1 MSRNLRWRWIF
12 IIAVVLC
19 CVVGIIGLP
28 KSTQEVVENWNKNI
42 RLGLD
47 LKGGSHIVLQ
57 IQVQDAFKAEAD
69 QVIERLKEPLRKEGI
84 EYVSMDR
91 NEPASIETAGTIQIN
106 VRGVP
111 IAKSGDFRRV
121 VNDLT
126 GQQWIL
132 ASENST
138 DYKLTMRGD
147 AALKLRQD
155 TLTQSMSTIEKKVNA
170 LGVAEAS
177 VQQRGGSSDEAEI
190 LIQLPGVDD
199 PARVKGILQTSALLE
214 LCEVKGGPFG
224 SPDAARS
231 ANGGILP
238 LGTKLVR
245 GSSRTGD
252 GSGDTWW
259 LLGRSPVVTGRDLR
273 DAKAQQSETQGRWD
287 TGFVLTQDAARRFE
301 KFTGANVGNRLA
313 IVLDNVVLSAPTI
326 QSKISDQGRITG
338 AGTHDEAADLA
349 LNLRA
354 GSLPAGAKV
363 IEERTVGPSL
373 GADSIRRGVTAGIVG
388 LALLIAAMVLYY
400 RGAGFNAVLA
410 LLLNTIMTVAA
421 LSYIDATWTLPG
433 IAGLVLSIGMAVDS
447 NVLIFERIKEELRSG
462 KAIAAAI
469 SSGFD
474 RAFATIIDT
483 HVTTVVASAFLF
495 IFGTGPVRG
504 FAVTLVI
511 GLIAN
516 VFTAVFVSRAIFDL
530 DLWKRP
536 RITHL
541 SIGSGRTELFKAASF
556 DFLSK
561 RNLTLGLSMLAIVI
575 SVVSLAVKGG
585 PKYGLDFRGGTN
597 MYVRF
602 DPKPPIK
609 GLRGALST
617 RLKGDFS
624 LQETQGTGE
633 FIIGTELANEARL
646 DEVRQTVEQTLRE
659 KYANLGGKLDL
670 NNANQ
675 TALEDRVRRALPA
688 LAENDVKDLAT
699 RLLSYRDKDKNGL
712 VGNLDE
718 LGKVQGVSP
727 QVLTA
732 LKQELGVG
740 TFNIRSVEV
749 VGPRAGEE
757 LRQQAMLATLC
768 ALGGML
774 IYVAFRFKLISG
786 AAAVIATVHD
796 VIITLGLFSLTGRE
810 IDLTVIAALLT
821 LIGYSMND
829 KIVVLDRVRENLR
842 ANRRGSFL
850 ELVNQSINQTL
861 SRTILTASL
870 TLVACLA
877 LYFLGGKVLNGIAFA
892 LCAGIVV
899 GTYSSIFV
907 ASALLVM
914 WHRFQERRG
923 APVAGTRPRPKPEVA
938 YDLPAS
944 TLARALRSKGR
955 PHPRPSAR

>member
-1 MSRNLRWRWIF
+1 MSKNLRWKWIF
-12 IIAVVLC
+12 IVAVVLS
-19 CVVGIIGLP
+19 CVFGVIGLP
-28 KSTQEVVENWNKNI
+28 KSTKELTENWTKNI

-69 QVIERLKEPLRKEGI
+69 QVIERLKEPLRKESV
-84 EYVSMDR
+84 EYVSIDR

-111 IAKSGDFRRV
+111 IAKASDFRRI
-121 VNDLT
+121 VNDLA
-126 GQQWIL
+126 GQQWVL

-155 TLTQSMSTIEKKVNA
+155 TLTQSMSTIEKKVNG

-177 VQQRGGSSDEAEI
+177 VQQRGGSSGESEI

-214 LCEVKGGPFG
+214 LCEVKSGPFE
-224 SPDAARS
+224 SQDAARS
-231 ANGGILP
+231 ANGGVLP

-245 GSSRTGD
+245 GSSKTGD
-252 GSGDTWW
+252 GNGDTWW
-259 LLGRSPVVTGRDLR
+259 LLGRSPVVTGRDVR
-273 DAKAQQSETQGRWD
+273 NARAQQDATNRTWETS
-287 TGFVLTQDAARRFE
+287 FVLSQEAASRFGQ
-301 KFTGANVGNRLA
+301 FTGSHIGQRLA
-313 IVLDNVVLSAPTI
+313 IVLDNRVLTAPTV
-326 QSKISDQGRITG
+326 QSKISDSGVINNIGSQED
-338 AGTHDEAADLA
+338 ASDLA

-462 KAIAAAI
+462 KAIPAAI
-469 SSGFD
+469 SSGFA

-516 VFTAVFVSRAIFDL
+516 VLTAVFVSRAIFDIE
-530 DLWKRP
+530 LWKRP
-536 RITHL
+536 KMTHL
-541 SIGSGRTELFKAASF
+541 SIGTGRTELFKATSI

-602 DPKPPIK
+602 DPKPPIEE
-609 GLRGALST
+609 LRSTLSS

-633 FIIGTELANEARL
+633 FIIGTELANEEKL

-675 TALEDRVRRALPA
+675 AALEDRVRRALPS
-688 LAENDVKDLAT
+688 LAEQDVKDLAT
-699 RLLSYRDKDKNGL
+699 RVLTYRDKERNGL
-712 VGNLDE
+712 VGNLEE
-718 LGKVQGVSP
+718 LSKVPGVNP
-727 QVLTA
+727 QVLAA

-749 VGPRAGEE
+749 VGPRAGQE
-757 LRQQAMLATLC
+757 LRQQALLATVC

-786 AAAVIATVHD
+786 AAAVIATIHD
-796 VIITLGLFSLTGRE
+796 VVITLGLFSLTGRE

-842 ANRRGSFL
+842 AKYRGSFL
-850 ELVNQSINQTL
+850 DLVNQSINQTL
-861 SRTILTASL
+861 SRTILTAGL
-870 TLVACLA
+870 TLLACLS

-914 WHRFQERRG
+914 WHQFQERRE
-923 APVAGTRPRPKPEVA
+923 APAAGTRPQPKQDVA
-938 YDLPAS
+938 YDVPNS
-944 TLARALRSKGR
+944 NLARALRSKGR
-955 PHPRPSAR
+955 PQPKAR